1 MPNFRPSSKI
11 VQSSYK
17 MQVTLGR
24 KLVNAQYD
32 LTTHK
37 TVLQQMCSIIH
48 IFNQVNKKL
57 KWKSNSLE
65 SNPIPILVRR
75 SSEGRSS
82 TEALSQNQCLPL
94 L

>member
-11 VQSSYK
+11 TQSSYK

-24 KLVNAQYD
+24 KRVNAQYD

-37 TVLQQMCSIIH
+37 TILQQICSIIH
-48 IFNQVNKKL
+48 IFNQVNKKW

-65 SNPIPILVRR
+65 SNPISR
-75 SSEGRSS
+75 SDEV
-82 TEALSQNQCLPL
+82 Q
-94 L
+94 